1 MEILLIIL
9 VAFGASALTFFSG
22 FGLGTLLLPA
32 FALLFPLDVAVALTA
47 IVHLLN
53 NLFKMMLV
61 GTHVDWRLILT
72 FGLPSMLAAVVGGIV
87 LSMISSSEYLNP
99 VIGILIMLFALVE
112 LLPALRN
119 ITFSSAYIPIGG
131 VLSGFFGGLS
141 GHQGA
146 LRSAFL
152 LRTNV
157 TKESFIATGVTIAV
171 MVDVARLAVY
181 FQGFLWADITTNAI
195 PLVLATFAAF
205 GGAMLGNR
213 YLKKVTLT
221 SIQTIVGLL
230 MLALGAY
237 VAMG

>member
-1 MEILLIIL
+1 MEILFIIL

-22 FGLGTLLLPA
+22 FGLGTILLPA
-32 FALLFPLDVAVALTA
+32 FALIFPLDLAVALTA

-53 NLFKMMLV
+53 NLFKMLLV

-72 FGLPSMLAAVVGGIV
+72 FGLPSMLAAVAGGVV
-87 LSMISSSEYLNP
+87 LSMISSSAYLNP
-99 VIGILIMLFALVE
+99 VIGILIMLFALIE
-112 LLPALRN
+112 LLPASRN
-119 ITFSSAYIPIGG
+119 LTFSSAYIPLGG

-157 TKESFIATGVTIAV
+157 TKESFIATGVMIAV

-181 FQGFLWADITTNAI
+181 FQGFLWADITSNAI
-195 PLVLATFAAF
+195 PLILATLAAF

-213 YLKKVTLT
+213 YLKKVTLA
-221 SIQTIVGLL
+221 SIQTIVGIL
-230 MLALGAY
+230 MILLGAY